1 MYFCKALLSSLLC
14 CAVERSFVNTMQHTS
29 VVENKEVT
37 SKEKRFQNCLVCV
50 FRPAFYFGYTGITA
64 IKFSCDHSQRPVSF
78 SLERSWLS
86 TGISACLFVSNVA
99 VGFLNVNAL
108 FEDREDI
115 RNNFLL
121 VSTIAIHFLAAYLFS
136 IGATVPKKKINELRG
151 IAEITKYCETA
162 GFILFEESFVR
173 MAHNV
178 TYTFII
184 SFVLLEVFSITHF
197 ALKGEFSCNAFLIL
211 CTKTCIFMQ
220 GTVSTHYMLLQLVL
234 LNMFQ
239 RILAEIKITV
249 ENRLNNKDIKTDLT
263 VKADQNVSRSFVAR
277 IQQLRRIYESA
288 YLNFIEIDNLMNPA
302 FLIWWNM
309 ILSINVVCAYVFL
322 NSIVFQKPLDLEQLL
337 YILQHCGTLIGLII
351 FLIMMEFIADVVSYL
366 FI

>member
-1 MYFCKALLSSLLC
+1 
-14 CAVERSFVNTMQHTS
+14 MQHIS
-29 VVENKEVT
+29 AVKYKKAT

-78 SLERSWLS
+78 TLERSWLS
-86 TGISACLFVSNVA
+86 TGISATLFVSNIA
-99 VGFLNVNAL
+99 VGFLNVNEL
-108 FEDREDI
+108 FEDHEDI
-115 RNNFLL
+115 RGNFLL
-121 VSTIAIHFLAAYLFS
+121 IGTIAIHFLAAYLFS
-136 IGATVPKKKINELRG
+136 IGATSAQKKINELRG
-151 IAEITKYCETA
+151 IAELTKYCENA

-173 MAHNV
+173 MAHKV
-178 TYTFII
+178 TYIFII
-184 SFVLLEVFSITHF
+184 SFVLLEIFSVTHF
-197 ALKGEFSCNAFLIL
+197 ALKGDFSSSAFLIL

-234 LNMFQ
+234 LHMFQ
-239 RILAEIKITV
+239 RILNEIKFTV
-249 ENRLNNKDIKTDLT
+249 ESRLRIRLIKVDLII
-263 VKADQNVSRSFVAR
+263 KGHQNVIRSFIAR
-277 IQQLRRIYESA
+277 ITKLRRIYESA
-288 YLNFIEIDNLMNPA
+288 YLNFIEIDNIMNPA

-322 NSIVFQKPLDLEQLL
+322 NSIIFQTPLDLEQLL

-351 FLIMMEFIADVVSYL
+351 FLIMMEVIADVVSSL